1 MQIFDEL
8 EKRGFVAQTT
18 NEEEIKDLLN
28 NRKCV
33 FYIGFDATA
42 DSLHVGHLL
51 QLIAMKHLQN
61 AGHVPIALLGT
72 GTTLV
77 GDPSGRTDM
86 RQMLETKTIEEN
98 AIKFKE
104 QMSRFVDFSND
115 RAIIVKNGDWLLNLN
130 YIDFLRNVGR
140 YFSVNKMLTAECF
153 KTRLEKGLSFL
164 EFNYMLMQSY
174 DFLVLYKEY
183 NCLLQLG
190 GNDQWSNI
198 INGMELIQRVI
209 KKKAYGMTFNLLT
222 TKEGKKMGKTQKGAL
237 WLDENK
243 CSPFEFFQYWRNI
256 NDSDVLNCLKLLTFL
271 PLEQIDEL
279 ALLKGEEINK
289 AKEILA
295 YEVTKI
301 VHGEEKATKAKKTS
315 QNLFN
320 ENSFEKN
327 MPTTVLLNENFKEDK
342 IGLLNLLVIC
352 KLCES
357 NSSARVLVEQGGISL
372 NGKTV
377 NSSKLMLKKEE
388 FINGVTIKKGK
399 KTFHFVKLKN

>member
-61 AGHVPIALLGT
+61 AGHTPIALLGT

>member
-1 MQIFDEL
+1 
-8 EKRGFVAQTT
+8 
-18 NEEEIKDLLN
+18 
-28 NRKCV
+28 
-33 FYIGFDATA
+33 
-42 DSLHVGHLL
+42 
-51 QLIAMKHLQN
+51 
-61 AGHVPIALLGT
+61 
-72 GTTLV
+72 
-77 GDPSGRTDM
+77 
-86 RQMLETKTIEEN
+86 MLETKTIEEN

>member
-1 MQIFDEL
+1 
-8 EKRGFVAQTT
+8 
-18 NEEEIKDLLN
+18 
-28 NRKCV
+28 
-33 FYIGFDATA
+33 
-42 DSLHVGHLL
+42 
-51 QLIAMKHLQN
+51 
-61 AGHVPIALLGT
+61 
-72 GTTLV
+72 
-77 GDPSGRTDM
+77 
-86 RQMLETKTIEEN
+86 
-98 AIKFKE
+98 
-104 QMSRFVDFSND
+104 MSRFVDFSND